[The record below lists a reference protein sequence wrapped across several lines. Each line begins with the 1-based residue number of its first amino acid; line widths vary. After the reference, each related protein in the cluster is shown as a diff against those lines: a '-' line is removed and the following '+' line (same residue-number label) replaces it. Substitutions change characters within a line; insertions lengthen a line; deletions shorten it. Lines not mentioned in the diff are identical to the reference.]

1 MLRQLMQ
8 KRLLEAGVSLTPAE
22 MGVLHLL
29 SHDDGQRVGVFAD
42 HTTRERTVMT
52 RIADR
57 LVGKGLVERR
67 EDPEDRRAVCLWLT
81 DAGRSLHGEMAPVRD
96 AVSRQ
101 ISASLSPGEQKKLT
115 AALEAL
121 RERMI
126 RLIEED

>member
-8 KRLLEAGVSLTPAE
+8 KRLLEAGFPLTPAE

-29 SHDDGQRVGVFAD
+29 AHENGQRIGVIAD
-42 HTTRERTVMT
+42 QTTRERTVLT

-57 LVGKGLVERR
+57 LVRKGLVERR

-81 DAGRSLHGEMAPVRD
+81 DAGRSLHRELTPIRD
-96 AVSRQ
+96 AVVAQ
-101 ISASLSPGEQKKLT
+101 VTDSLSGAEQRKLT

-121 RERMI
+121 RERMN
-126 RLIEED
+126 RLVEED